1 MLAPHCCRRHDV
13 GAITKLLLAND
24 AFAIVD
30 TPLAREL
37 EAKADS
43 LGLSGN
49 AIVFDG
55 DEADYFEC
63 YRVLQ
68 GAEIWQSLGA
78 WITST
83 RPDFAADIAERF
95 ASAAA

>member
-1 MLAPHCCRRHDV
+1 M
-13 GAITKLLLAND
+13 AND
-24 AFAIVD
+24 AFALVD

-55 DEADYFEC
+55 EEAEYLEC

-95 ASAAA
+95 AERRRRDR